1 MATTIKVYNS
11 FKMTEK
17 CLLPDGWD
25 VVTFEDVCA
34 KAINGGTPS
43 TEVEKYWEGDIPWIT
58 GADILNQKVSKIRR
72 YITDEAVRNSS
83 TNVIPKGNLL
93 VVTRT
98 GVGKLAI
105 APFDV
110 AVSQDFTGI
119 IPNEKIETEFLF
131 WLLNNSV
138 NYFLDLT
145 QGTSINGITRKDLM
159 GFVSPIPPLPEQ
171 HHIAAILSTI
181 DSAIEQTEAIIAKQ
195 QRIKTGLMQDLLT
208 RGIDEHGNLRSEE
221 THEFKDSPLGR
232 IPVEWEVKRLS
243 ELVDE
248 GITYGIVQAGPNIEN
263 GVPYIRTGDM
273 AGETINAAQ
282 LLKTSERIAKSYKRS
297 AVFSGD
303 IVFALRATV
312 GKVLP
317 VSKELEG
324 SNLTQGTAKISPK
337 KSIES
342 TFLLWALQTALV
354 QDQIRLHQKGTT
366 FMEIT
371 LADLRSIEVAL
382 PIMQDEQSSIS
393 EKLTKHDDLRLQY
406 IKNRQKLRALKTAL
420 MQDLLTGEVR
430 VTPLLSES
438 QEVSA

>member
-1 MATTIKVYNS
+1 MSTVK
-11 FKMTEK
+11 
-17 CLLPDGWD
+17 GWD
-25 VVTFEDVCA
+25 CQKLSAQLALIRNGFSGQQVAQITDYPVSRIETISDGMIDMDKVGYVASIPDSYILKAGDILFSNINSLKHIGKVAQVNEGTELFHGMNLLILRPVDEVDKKFLFYKLISKKPWFEKMAVQ
-34 KAINGGTPS
+34 AINQ
-43 TEVEKYWEGDIPWIT
+43 
-58 GADILNQKVSKIRR
+58 A
-72 YITDEAVRNSS
+72 
-83 TNVIPKGNLL
+83 
-93 VVTRT
+93 
-98 GVGKLAI
+98 
-105 APFDV
+105 
-110 AVSQDFTGI
+110 
-119 IPNEKIETEFLF
+119 
-131 WLLNNSV
+131 
-138 NYFLDLT
+138 
-145 QGTSINGITRKDLM
+145 SINQETLNELLLEL
-159 GFVSPIPPLPEQ
+159 PLNKPEQ
-171 HHIAAILSTI
+171 TKIAEVLSTV
-181 DSAIEQTEAIIAKQ
+181 DQAIEQTEALIAKQ

-208 RGIDEHGNLRSEE
+208 CGIDEHGNLRSEQ

-232 IPVEWEVKRLS
+232 IPVEWEIKRLS

-273 AGETINAAQ
+273 SGETINAAQ

-342 TFLLWALQTALV
+342 TFLLWALQTAVV

-382 PIMQDEQSSIS
+382 PIMQDEQSTIS
-393 EKLTKHDDLRLQY
+393 ENLTKHDDLRLQY
-406 IKNRQKLRALKTAL
+406 IQNRQKLHSLKTAL
-420 MQDLLTGEVR
+420 MQDLLTGKKR
-430 VTPLLSES
+430 VTPLLKDT
-438 QEVSA
+438 EVASL